1 MPAITITEKNIISK
15 VQVDPDKVTVFPG
28 PPLESF
34 LRAPFSVGYDG
45 EIDLRELDHSIL
57 ITPFLLNVAPLLWI
71 LGGNYRIDSMDED
84 LFRSL
89 EKIRDGFRRMYPE
102 IPWEGELIPHGLRKN
117 SISENRGQ
125 SPSQVLFFS
134 GGVDST
140 CSALHCEPE
149 ETVLLTIRG
158 HDISLHNDNAWNA
171 VRKQVNDFADIFHFR
186 TRQVYANTFGLLRCG
201 GIHAEYPQLKPW
213 YGKVQHG
220 IGLAGLA
227 FPLAAYSGWDKILF
241 SSSVGTQRKEY
252 AWGSHLFLEPNLK
265 VNGIQVDYTDADLIW
280 TDKVTEIVSFYRRH
294 PYLEKPF
301 LRICLDEMSGNAV
314 NNCGY
319 CEKCLRGMLALMFNS
334 EDPSE
339 WGFHVPYD
347 LEELKVLISG
357 LEITEHRKPYW
368 WNRFR
373 KLIEHNMDL
382 SYSPY
387 SDFSLWF
394 LEWSDS
400 QNQKG

>member
-1 MPAITITEKNIISK
+1 MPAITITENNIISK
-15 VQVDPDKVTVFPG
+15 VQVYPHKVTVFPG

-34 LRAPFSVGYDG
+34 LRAPFSVEYDG
-45 EIDLRELDHSIL
+45 EIDLRELDHSTL

-71 LGGNYRIDSMDED
+71 LGGNYSIDSIDED
-84 LFRSL
+84 LFCSL

-102 IPWEGELIPHGLRKN
+102 ISWVGKLIPYDLTAS
-117 SISENRGQ
+117 SIPGHRGQ
-125 SPSQVLFFS
+125 PPSQVLFFS

-140 CSALHCEPE
+140 YSALQCEPE

-158 HDISLHNDNAWNA
+158 HDISLNNDPAWNTI
-171 VRKQVNDFADIFHFR
+171 RKQVNDFADIFHFR

-220 IGLAGLA
+220 IGLSGLA
-227 FPLAAYSGWDKILF
+227 FPLASYSGWDKILF

-265 VNGIQVDYTDADLIW
+265 VNGIQVDYIDADLIW
-280 TDKVTEIVSFYRRH
+280 TDKVTEIVSYYRGH

-319 CEKCLRGMLALMFNS
+319 CEKCLRGIFALMFNS
-334 EDPSE
+334 EDPSK
-339 WGFHVPYD
+339 WGFQMPSD
-347 LEELKVLISG
+347 TEELKKRISG
-357 LEITEHRKPYW
+357 LEIPPHRKPYW
-368 WNRFR
+368 NSFR
-373 KLIEHNMDL
+373 QLIETNIGRD
-382 SYSPY
+382 
-387 SDFSLWF
+387 DFQYREFSSWF
-394 LEWSDS
+394 LEKTKDR
-400 QNQKG
+400 